1 MEWKLWKWSNGEKYE
16 QSKRIN
22 KNPVFHL
29 EQSSSDENY
38 PIEVEQS
45 AYTSSLNHD
54 ENTWDMLNQAFVSNT
69 FRQSNKREELDL
81 KISGRE
87 LVQQIGGNPFMQ
99 NTNYVEDIA
108 ACDNFLKPQNTTFDR
123 VKFNENNV
131 N

>member
-16 QSKRIN
+16 RSKRIN
-22 KNPVFHL
+22 NNPVFHL

-38 PIEVEQS
+38 PTEVEQS

-54 ENTWDMLNQAFVSNT
+54 ENTWDMLNQAFVSNG

-99 NTNYVEDIA
+99 NTNYVEDIT